1 MFRQGMVF
9 MTQEMYLI
17 RHGETE
23 FNVEGKFQGQSN
35 SPLTENGK
43 DQIYQVARMLKMELG
58 DDIHNW
64 EIISSPLGR
73 AMDSTKILCE
83 TLAYDLTKV
92 QTDERLAEVSVGD
105 WAGLYIE
112 DIKAQWPRLLEG
124 TNHYNWYFNSLGGER
139 YADVEGS
146 VKAFLESVKDKEK
159 LIVVAHGVTSRIIRG
174 LYQNLDKDEALS
186 LEVAHE
192 TFFKLADGDVK
203 RYTYEYEEF

>member
-1 MFRQGMVF
+1 

-92 QTDERLAEVSVGD
+92 QTDERPAEVSVGD

-139 YADVEGS
+139 YADVEGR

>member
-1 MFRQGMVF
+1 

-23 FNVEGKFQGQSN
+23 FNVEGKFQGQSD
-35 SPLTENGK
+35 SPLTEDGK

-83 TLAYDLTKV
+83 TLAYDLNKV

-139 YADVEGS
+139 YADVEGR

>member
-1 MFRQGMVF
+1 

-139 YADVEGS
+139 YADVEGR

-192 TFFKLADGDVK
+192 TFFKLVDGDVK

>member
-1 MFRQGMVF
+1 

-139 YADVEGS
+139 YANVEGR
-146 VKAFLESVKDKEK
+146 VKAFLENVKDKEK

>member
-1 MFRQGMVF
+1 

-139 YADVEGS
+139 YADVEGR

-192 TFFKLADGDVK
+192 TFFKLADSDVK

>member
-1 MFRQGMVF
+1 

-23 FNVEGKFQGQSN
+23 FNVEGKFQGQSD
-35 SPLTENGK
+35 SPLTEDGK
-43 DQIYQVARMLKMELG
+43 EQIYHVARMLKMELG

-64 EIISSPLGR
+64 QIISSPLGR
-73 AMDSTKILCE
+73 AMDSTKILCD
-83 TLAYDLTKV
+83 TLAYDLAKV
-92 QTDERLAEVSVGD
+92 QQDERLAEVSVGD

-139 YADVEGS
+139 YADVEGR

-174 LYQNLDKDEALS
+174 LYQNLDKNEALS

-192 TFFKLADGDVK
+192 TFFKLTDGDVK

>member
-1 MFRQGMVF
+1 

-139 YADVEGS
+139 YADVEGR

>member
-23 FNVEGKFQGQSN
+23 FNVEGKFQGQSD
-35 SPLTENGK
+35 SPLTAEGK
-43 DQIYQVARMLKMELG
+43 DQIYHVARMLKIELG
-58 DDIHNW
+58 DDLHNW

-73 AMDSTKILCE
+73 AMDSTKLLCE
-83 TLAYDLTKV
+83 ALAYDVNKV
-92 QTDERLAEVSVGD
+92 KTDVRLAEVSVGN

-124 TNHYNWYFNSLGGER
+124 TNHYNWYFNSLDGER
-139 YADVEGS
+139 YEDVKGRIEEWM
-146 VKAFLESVKDKEK
+146 ESVKHKKK

-174 LYQNLDKDEALS
+174 LYQNLEKEVTLS
-186 LEVAHE
+186 QEVAHE
-192 TFFKLADGDVK
+192 TFFKLTDGDVK

>member
-1 MFRQGMVF
+1 

-23 FNVEGKFQGQSN
+23 FNVEGKFQGQSD
-35 SPLTENGK
+35 SPLTEDGK

-139 YADVEGS
+139 YADVEGR

>member
-1 MFRQGMVF
+1 
-9 MTQEMYLI
+9 MTQQMYLI
-17 RHGETE
+17 RHGETA
-23 FNVEGKFQGQSN
+23 FNVEGKFQGQSD
-35 SPLTENGK
+35 SPLTAEGK
-43 DQIYQVARMLKMELG
+43 EQIYQIARLLKVELG

-83 TLAYDLTKV
+83 TLAYDMSNVK
-92 QTDERLAEVSVGD
+92 TDVRLAEVSVGK

-124 TNHYNWYFNSLGGER
+124 TNHYNWYFNSLEGER
-139 YADVEGS
+139 YEDVKGRIEEWLAS
-146 VKAFLESVKDKEK
+146 IKDHEK

-174 LYQNLDKDEALS
+174 LYQNLDKNATLS
-186 LEVAHE
+186 QEVAHE

>member
-1 MFRQGMVF
+1 

-139 YADVEGS
+139 YANVEGR

>member
-139 YADVEGS
+139 YADVEGR

>member
-43 DQIYQVARMLKMELG
+43 DQIYQVARMVKMELG

-139 YADVEGS
+139 YADVEGR

>member
-1 MFRQGMVF
+1 

-139 YADVEGS
+139 YADVEGR

-174 LYQNLDKDEALS
+174 LYQNLNKDEALS